1 MSTEIGNKIKELRLS
16 NHLTMEE
23 FGKRIGVGK
32 SAVNKYE
39 KGRVENI
46 KRTTIEQI
54 CKAFNVTPEWLLG
67 LDESKLSIPDEVAR
81 LMNMLNDEGQQK
93 VFDYIADLVASGR
106 YSLKCGESQVV

>member
-23 FGKRIGVGK
+23 FGNRIGVGK

-67 LDESKLSIPDEVAR
+67 LDESEPSIPDEVAR

-106 YSLKCGESQVV
+106 YSLKCSEDRVV

>member
-1 MSTEIGNKIKELRLS
+1 MSNAIGEKIRQLRES

-23 FGKRIGVGK
+23 FGSRIGVGK

-39 KGRVENI
+39 KGKVENL

-67 LDESKLSIPDEVAR
+67 MEEPSSETADKIMEL
-81 LMNMLNDEGQQK
+81 LNAIRNFLEK
-93 VFDYIADLVASGR
+93 FR
-106 YSLKCGESQVV
+106 N

>member
-1 MSTEIGNKIKELRLS
+1 MSTNIGLKIKELRES

-23 FGKRIGVGK
+23 FGNRIGVGK

-39 KGRVENI
+39 KGKVENL

-67 LDESKLSIPDEVAR
+67 LDDNEAYIPDEVAR
-81 LMNMLNDEGQQK
+81 MMNMLNKEGQEK
-93 VFDYIADLVASGR
+93 VLDYIADLVASGR
-106 YSLKCGESQVV
+106 YSLKCGQDRVG

>member
-1 MSTEIGNKIKELRLS
+1 MPNAIGEKIRQLRES

-23 FGKRIGVGK
+23 FGSRIGVGK

-39 KGRVENI
+39 KGKVENL

-67 LDESKLSIPDEVAR
+67 MDEPSSAYADKIMEL
-81 LMNMLNDEGQQK
+81 LNMLNEEGQEK
-93 VFDYIADLVASGR
+93 VAEYVADLVATGR
-106 YSLKCGESQVV
+106 YSLKCSESQVV